1 MIGRAVFGLCGLVW
15 RSMFGRRAFGRC
27 VLTLHSMIGCDNPRD
42 TNAYKHA
49 TMDERL
55 AWVKQG
61 IQDGELTGA
70 MSAAYF
76 ELPVLERD
84 LFLEGQVQAVHY
96 TPMGLCLH
104 DFAIE
109 PCSYHLNCVRGC
121 PDYLRQ
127 KENVQEKRYLLQLK
141 AQTEQ
146 ALNATRQQERA
157 RSLAPAWV
165 VEYLRRRTR
174 PLGQES
180 RRQLPDS
187 RWLL

>member
-1 MIGRAVFGLCGLVW
+1 MGR
-15 RSMFGRRAFGRC
+15 
-27 VLTLHSMIGCDNPRD
+27 DNPRD
-42 TNAYKHA
+42 TDAYKHA

-70 MSAAYF
+70 MSDTYF
-76 ELPVLERD
+76 ELPVVERD

-127 KENVQEKRYLLQLK
+127 KGNVQERRYLLQLK
-141 AQTEQ
+141 AQTEK
-146 ALNATRQQERA
+146 ALEVARQQGKA
-157 RSLAPAWV
+157 QSLAPAWIRHHETTLLGIQHALAV
-165 VEYLRRRTR
+165 DDDLETTDVELVISNSAEMEVRNGT
-174 PLGQES
+174 
-180 RRQLPDS
+180 
-187 RWLL
+187 